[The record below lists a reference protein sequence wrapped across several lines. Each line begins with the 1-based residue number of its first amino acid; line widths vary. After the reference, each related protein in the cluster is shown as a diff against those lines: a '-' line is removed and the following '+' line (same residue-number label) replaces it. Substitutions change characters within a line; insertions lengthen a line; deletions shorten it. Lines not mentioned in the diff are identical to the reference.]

1 MKPLSK
7 PLSSSFFAVLLAT
20 ALSAN
25 AQDQA
30 TASAESTS
38 GKSAIGYTSVQ
49 EALESL
55 KSKPGTSVTVTNPD
69 SWVIIVEPQPY
80 THWSFTPA
88 GHYAYPAVVRR
99 EIKQRDGA
107 IAVEMS
113 ALCQAEKTACDKL
126 LEEFKQLNERMR
138 QSMQDRLKGNA
149 PK

>member
-1 MKPLSK
+1 MNPLSK
-7 PLSSSFFAVLLAT
+7 PLSSSFFAALLAA

-25 AQDQA
+25 AQDQTA
-30 TASAESTS
+30 ASAESTS

-55 KSKPGTSVTVTNPD
+55 KSKPGISVTVTNPD

-80 THWSFTPA
+80 TQWSFTPA

-113 ALCQAEKTACDKL
+113 ALCQAEKAACDKL

-138 QSMQDRLKGNA
+138 QSIQDRLKGNA